1 MIYGIIIYIGVAAI
15 VSVIAV
21 KYYNTRFKAKVD
33 NIVTKGDE
41 AIKEVKD
48 KLSDK

>member
-1 MIYGIIIYIGVAAI
+1 MIWGIIIFLGV
-15 VSVIAV
+15 VVIATVIGV
-21 KYYNTRFKAKVD
+21 KYYNTRLKAKVD